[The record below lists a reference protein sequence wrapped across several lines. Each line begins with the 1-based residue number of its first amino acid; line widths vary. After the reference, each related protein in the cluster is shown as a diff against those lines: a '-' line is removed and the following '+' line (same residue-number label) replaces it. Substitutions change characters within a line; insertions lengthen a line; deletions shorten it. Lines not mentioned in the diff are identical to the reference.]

1 MSKLKENM
9 SRKSRHGSKVQRYDY
24 RQRIKAEVR
33 RLRSA
38 RKVWLRK
45 QFAD

>member
-24 RQRIKAEVR
+24 RQRIKAEAR
-33 RLRSA
+33 RLRA
-38 RKVWLRK
+38 GRKVQLRK
-45 QFAD
+45 RLAD